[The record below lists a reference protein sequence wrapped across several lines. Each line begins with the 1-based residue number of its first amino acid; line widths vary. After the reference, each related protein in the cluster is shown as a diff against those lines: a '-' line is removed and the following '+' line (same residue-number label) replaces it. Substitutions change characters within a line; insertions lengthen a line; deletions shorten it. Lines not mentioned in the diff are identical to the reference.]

1 MIALDKETK
10 KEILRLYRQESMTI
24 ETIAEYFGIP
34 ESVVSKVLIGKL

>member
-1 MIALDKETK
+1 MIVLDKETK

-34 ESVVSKVLIGKL
+34 ESTVSKVLIGKL

>member
-1 MIALDKETK
+1 MITLDKETK